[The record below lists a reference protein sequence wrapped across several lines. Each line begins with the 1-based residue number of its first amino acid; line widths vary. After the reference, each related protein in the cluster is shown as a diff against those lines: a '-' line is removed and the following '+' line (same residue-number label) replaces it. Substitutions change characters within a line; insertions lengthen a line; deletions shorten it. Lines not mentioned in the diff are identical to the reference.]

1 MANSEHLTMLSRGVA
16 VWNRWR
22 QENPHLVL
30 DLGEAKLSGADLS
43 WAHLRWANGLTQEQ
57 VDTANGNSA
66 TELPDNLHRPD
77 WRGKNV

>member
-1 MANSEHLTMLSRGVA
+1 MLSRGIA

-30 DLGEAKLSGADLS
+30 DLSEAKLSEAKLSGADLS
-43 WAHLRWANGLTQEQ
+43 WAHLRWVNGLTHEQ

-66 TELPDNLHRPD
+66 TEPPDNLHRPD
-77 WRGKNV
+77 